1 MQPGRHPVW
10 MDFHIPDLN
19 MSLLFV
25 SSPHSVI
32 NKICVTANESVLFC
46 DRVCVDKLPKIFGL
60 TSVCADHSCRVK
72 PVIHITRD

>member
-19 MSLLFV
+19 MSSLFV

-32 NKICVTANESVLFC
+32 NKICVTTNESVCFVIGC
-46 DRVCVDKLPKIFGL
+46 VWTVCQRYLG
-60 TSVCADHSCRVK
+60 
-72 PVIHITRD
+72 